1 MSSWLHPLIAVST
14 IFVAFMLGKYSVQN
28 AFAKKIA
35 KETLD
40 KLEKEK
46 LVKYIINKKG
56 EKEYQRV
63 E

>member
-1 MSSWLHPLIAVST
+1 MVGKVS
-14 IFVAFMLGKYSVQN
+14 VEKDL
-28 AFAKKIA
+28 AKKVA

-40 KLEKEK
+40 KIEKENM
-46 LVKYIINKKG
+46 VKYIINKKG

>member
-1 MSSWLHPLIAVST
+1 MSSWLHTLIAFST

-28 AFAKKIA
+28 DFAKKIA

-46 LVKYIINKKG
+46 MVKYIINKKG

>member
-1 MSSWLHPLIAVST
+1 MSSWLHTLIALSS
-14 IFVAFMLGKYSVQN
+14 IFIAYMGGKYSVEKD
-28 AFAKKIA
+28 FAKKIA

-40 KLEKEK
+40 KLEKENM
-46 LVKYIINKKG
+46 VKYIINKKG

>member
-1 MSSWLHPLIAVST
+1 MNEWLHTILAVSC
-14 IFVAFMLGKYSVQN
+14 IYIAYAIGKAQQN
-28 AFAKKIA
+28 KDIAAKVA

-40 KLEKEK
+40 KLEKENF
-46 LVKYIINKKG
+46 VKYIINEKG

>member
-1 MSSWLHPLIAVST
+1 MV
-14 IFVAFMLGKYSVQN
+14 GKISVEKD
-28 AFAKKIA
+28 FAKKIA

-40 KLEKEK
+40 KLEKENM
-46 LVKYIINKKG
+46 VKYIINKKG

>member
-1 MSSWLHPLIAVST
+1 MSSWLHTLIALSS
-14 IFVAFMLGKYSVQN
+14 IFIAYMVGKYSVEKD
-28 AFAKKIA
+28 FAKKIA

-40 KLEKEK
+40 KLEKENM
-46 LVKYIINKKG
+46 VKYIINKKG

>member
-1 MSSWLHPLIAVST
+1 MSSWLHTILAVST
-14 IFVAFMLGKYSVQN
+14 IFIAYMVGKISVEKD
-28 AFAKKIA
+28 FAKKIA

-46 LVKYIINKKG
+46 MVKYIINKKG